1 MGACDSSNPN
11 SNQATGNIANQIKN
25 ASGKYFVEKTNLQKQ
40 NSLVLNNDVIVS
52 DTHQDPETIYEK
64 VKTLGEGAFGEV
76 WLVRHK
82 ISGKNYAMKI
92 IEKSPYSNTK
102 QIINEINI
110 LKTLDHPNILKILEF
125 HLEHDKYYIVTDYCP
140 EGELFN

>member
-25 ASGKYFVEKTNLQKQ
+25 ASGKYFVEKTNLKSQ

-64 VKTLGEGAFGEV
+64 VKALGEGGFGEV

-82 ISGKNYAMKI
+82 ILGKNYAMKI

-102 QIINEINI
+102 QIINEII
-110 LKTLDHPNILKILEF
+110 SFL
-125 HLEHDKYYIVTDYCP
+125 Y
-140 EGELFN
+140 